1 MAIKT
6 FAISIILTGAIA
18 SDLYA
23 FTPEDNYSY
32 HLQNL
37 RDFCPPSLG
46 IDRSDSSKKCSS
58 IIKESLKWAN
68 SAEGSKFLI
77 AIPTYQ
83 DMLQKAVDTARKN
96 LHQSVIH

>member
-6 FAISIILTGAIA
+6 FATSIILTSVIA
-18 SDLYA
+18 TDIYA
-23 FTPEDNYSY
+23 FTPEDNYSQ

-46 IDRSDSSKKCSS
+46 VDRNYSPTKCSAT
-58 IIKESLKWAN
+58 IEASLKWAN

-83 DMLQKAVDTARKN
+83 NMLQEAVNKARKN
-96 LHQSVIH
+96 LR